1 MKAIAL
7 TLGCATVILFTA
19 GVSLL
24 SAVLLL
30 NQPWNTKFTG
40 TLANRG
46 KIGVFTP
53 APISVTPLPVVSFL
67 TATPVVSGAKTLST
81 ALTAAST
88 VTAAQA
94 GVTTVITATVT
105 PTASAN
111 IAVSQASVAASAAS
125 TTSTSA
131 AETASASASAS
142 TGLTTVPTR
151 QPDAMGRF
159 KQRSGDTIV
168 INTGPESGST
178 VKVVVTDSTA
188 IYRDTSEMPQPGGGN
203 PGAAGKMSP
212 PGGGGD
218 KFGPGAGGPPP
229 GGTPAAAGA
238 APTMQLKVEKVD
250 SLPEISGQA
259 MILAWG
265 EQQDNQLVAQVLV
278 YHLAE

>member
-30 NQPWNTKFTG
+30 NQPWNTKFAG

-67 TATPVVSGAKTLST
+67 TATPAVSGAKTLST

-88 VTAAQA
+88 VATAQA
-94 GVTTVITATVT
+94 GVTTAITATAT
-105 PTASAN
+105 PTASVN
-111 IAVSQASVAASAAS
+111 IAASQASAAAASASVAS
-125 TTSTSA
+125 TSTSA
-131 AETASASASAS
+131 ATSSAGTSS
-142 TGLTTVPTR
+142 TTVPTR

-159 KQRSGDTIV
+159 KQRSGDTVV
-168 INTGPESGST
+168 INTGPGSGST

-188 IYRDTSEMPQPGGGN
+188 IYQDTSEMPQPGGGS
-203 PGAAGKMSP
+203 GAAGKMSP
-212 PGGGGD
+212 PGGGGG